1 MKLSQQEFTHI
12 FAALEER
19 SEAQG
24 ERRKH
29 ARMTVTGRVR
39 VVDVS
44 TRHEFGAITRNISF
58 TGLSLIQTQ
67 ELMPSLGTNLVVS
80 LPHKKDRP
88 YRVQCKVIAA
98 RPIVDGL
105 CCIGCEF
112 VAFDKEAGSA

>member
-19 SEAQG
+19 SESLS

-29 ARMTVTGRVR
+29 ARMTVTGRAR

-44 TRHEFGAITRNISF
+44 TRREYGAITRDISF
-58 TGLSLIQTQ
+58 RGLSLIQTQ
-67 ELMPSLGTNLVVS
+67 ELMPAVGVNLVVS
-80 LPHKKDRP
+80 LPHRKNRP
-88 YRVQCKVIAA
+88 YRVQCRVLNA

-105 CCIGCEF
+105 CCVGCE
-112 VAFDKEAGSA
+112 